1 MNAHHPPYRP
11 AAGFTLAELL
21 IALVIASIILL
32 PLADM
37 LHVGTDTARAVRSSL
52 DAGADAR
59 FALDRIA
66 TRIANRTGP
75 PPSLPPSASPADV
88 AQAWLTPWQYT
99 LKGSDLIETGSE
111 ANAVR
116 SSIIASNVASFKL
129 EAPLPEPGW
138 RPVLYVTLTLE
149 PVAAACGAHCAHAR
163 TVRLGPT
170 S

>member
-1 MNAHHPPYRP
+1 MNAHHLPNRP

-66 TRIANRTGP
+66 TRAGLATGATP
-75 PPSLPPSASPADV
+75 PQPASASPADI
-88 AQAWLTPWQYT
+88 AQAWLAPWQYT
-99 LKGSDLIETGSE
+99 LQGSDLIETTSDPK
-111 ANAVR
+111 AVR
-116 SSIIASNVASFKL
+116 SIIASNVASFKL

-138 RPVLYVTLTLE
+138 RPVLYVTLTLD
-149 PVAAACGAHCAHAR
+149 PVASACGAHCAHAR

-170 S
+170 P

>member
-1 MNAHHPPYRP
+1 MNAHRP

-21 IALVIASIILL
+21 IALVIAGIILL

-59 FALDRIA
+59 FALDRITTRAGIA
-66 TRIANRTGP
+66 TGATP
-75 PPSLPPSASPADV
+75 PQPASASAAAI
-88 AQAWLTPWQYT
+88 AQAWLAPLQYT
-99 LKGSDLIETGSE
+99 LKGSDLIETDTDPKS
-111 ANAVR
+111 AH

-138 RPVLYVTLTLE
+138 RQMLYVSLTLD
-149 PVAAACGAHCAHAR
+149 PVASACGAHCTHAR

-170 S
+170 P

>member
-1 MNAHHPPYRP
+1 MNAHHLPYRP

-37 LHVGTDTARAVRSSL
+37 LHVGTDTARAVRGSL

-66 TRIANRTGP
+66 THAGLATGAP
-75 PPSLPPSASPADV
+75 PPQPPSASPADI
-88 AQAWLTPWQYT
+88 AQAWLAPWQYT
-99 LKGSDLIETGSE
+99 LQGSDLIETNSD
-111 ANAVR
+111 AKAVR
-116 SSIIASNVASFKL
+116 SIIASNVASFKL
-129 EAPLPEPGW
+129 EAPVPEPGW
-138 RPVLYVTLTLE
+138 RPVLYVTLTLD
-149 PVAAACGAHCAHAR
+149 PAASACGAHCAHAR

-170 S
+170 P